1 MDDEQLILLASA
13 ACHGWHVTPDNF
25 GIVADLVKRGYLS
38 VHDGD
43 EGAINVSATD
53 KGIKRAFSLKIIE
66 KGVHP
71 WSTLIY
77 GSKHPAVIKRRK
89 PNQHG

>member
-13 ACHGWHVTPDNF
+13 ACHGWHVTSDNF

-43 EGAINVSATD
+43 EGAISVSATD

-66 KGVHP
+66 KGEHP
-71 WSTLIY
+71 WSSLNY

-89 PNQHG
+89 PGQHG